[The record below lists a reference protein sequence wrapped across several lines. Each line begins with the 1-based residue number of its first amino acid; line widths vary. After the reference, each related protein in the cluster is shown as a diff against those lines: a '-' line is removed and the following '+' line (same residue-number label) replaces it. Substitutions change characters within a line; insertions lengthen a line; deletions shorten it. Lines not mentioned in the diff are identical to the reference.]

1 MPLTQTMFQAASQL
15 LEDLSA
21 HVRLLGSP
29 ERAQVLL
36 SVFQHPLLA
45 EHNFAKLLVPRLGTL
60 FINAPMPTRQ
70 VRQCTGSCACAVTH
84 LFYNFTANFDVH
96 VIYCSW

>member
-1 MPLTQTMFQAASQL
+1 MRSHPVDILPPVPANMLLTQTMFQAASQL
-15 LEDLSA
+15 LEDLSS

-70 VRQCTGSCACAVTH
+70 VRQCTVLAVM
-84 LFYNFTANFDVH
+84 H
-96 VIYCSW
+96 VQ